1 MTQPLIE
8 FRNVHKT
15 LGATYV
21 LRGTNLKIPKGEI
34 TTIIGKSGTGKSVFF
49 KHIIGL
55 LTPDAGDILCDGRP
69 MSEMTRGELWEWRG
83 KFSYMFQ
90 NMALFDS
97 MTVHDNIALPLE
109 QGTNLSRE
117 EIRAK
122 VRERLRQLDLEGIDN
137 KYPSELSGGMQ
148 KRVAMARALVTN
160 PEIIL
165 FDEPTTGLDPIRKNA
180 VHSMISEYQ
189 SKYGFTV
196 MLISHEIPDV
206 FLITQ
211 QLAMLDEGKIIFQG
225 PPDDIQGVDDPMIHE
240 FITGLQTPQ
249 DELTGMDT
257 VTSGRQHYQ
266 EAMACLK
273 DERSAFSIIVLTLE
287 SMDDINEELG
297 HVQGQLILKN
307 FSAEVKH
314 HIRKEDSCSRYG
326 LRQLMIVRQNA
337 GWEDARRFCFR
348 LAKELR
354 VDHII
359 NGTRPEPVLTV
370 SAGFAEATLGAS
382 FKEVL
387 AKAESRESTFLEF
400 KIKQKRGRA

>member
-1 MTQPLIE
+1 MTEPLIE

-15 LGATYV
+15 LGSTYV
-21 LRGTNLKIPKGEI
+21 LRGTNLQIPKGKI

-55 LTPDAGDILCDGRP
+55 LKPDAGDIICDGKP
-69 MSEMTRGELWEWRG
+69 MSEMTRAELWEWRG

-97 MTVHDNIALPLE
+97 MTVYENIALPLD
-109 QGTNLSRE
+109 QGTRLSQGDIEAR
-117 EIRAK
+117 
-122 VRERLRQLDLEGIDN
+122 VRERLQQLDIEDIGH

-148 KRVAMARALVTN
+148 KRVAMARALITN

-189 SKYGFTV
+189 SKFGFTV

-225 PPDDIQGVDDPMIHE
+225 LPEDIQDIDDPMIHE
-240 FITGLQTPQ
+240 FITGLTHPR

-257 VTSGRQHYQ
+257 VTQGKQNYQ
-266 EAMACLK
+266 NAMARSE
-273 DERSAFSIIVLTLE
+273 DEKSVFSIIVLTLE
-287 SMDDINEELG
+287 SMDDINEKQG
-297 HVQGQLILKN
+297 HVKSQMILKN
-307 FSAEVKH
+307 FSAQVKQ
-314 HIRKEDSCSRYG
+314 HIHQEDSCSRHG
-326 LRQLMIVRQNA
+326 LKQLMIVKQNTGA
-337 GWEDARRFCFR
+337 EDARRFCFG
-348 LAKELR
+348 LAKALKADQI
-354 VDHII
+354 V
-359 NGTRPEPVLTV
+359 NGLLPDLPTLNV
-370 SAGFAEATLGAS
+370 SAGFAEAPMGAP
-382 FKEVL
+382 FDAVL
-387 AKAESRESTFLEF
+387 VDAGSRESTFLEF
-400 KIKQKRGRA
+400 KVK

>member
-1 MTQPLIE
+1 MTRPLIE

-15 LGATYV
+15 LGSTYV
-21 LRGTNLKIPKGEI
+21 LRGTNFQIPKGKI

-55 LTPDAGDILCDGRP
+55 LKPDAGDIICDGKP
-69 MSEMTRGELWEWRG
+69 MSEMTRAELWEWRG

-97 MTVHDNIALPLE
+97 MTIFDNVALPLE
-109 QGTNLSRE
+109 QGTHLHQD

-122 VRERLRQLDLEGIDN
+122 VKERLKQLDLSGIDH

-148 KRVAMARALVTN
+148 KRVAMARALVTS

-189 SKYGFTV
+189 SKFGFTV

-225 PPDDIQGVDDPMIHE
+225 PPEDIQNVDDPMIQA
-240 FITGLQTPQ
+240 FVTGLTNPQ
-249 DELTGMDT
+249 DELTGMGT
-257 VTSGRQHYQ
+257 VTQGIHDYQ
-266 EAMACLK
+266 DAMERLK
-273 DERSAFSIIVLTLE
+273 DEKSAFSIVVLTLE
-287 SMDDINEELG
+287 SMDDINETQG
-297 HVQGQLILKN
+297 HVRGQMILKN
-307 FSAEVKH
+307 FSAAVKK
-314 HIRKEDSCSRYG
+314 HIRRDDSCSRRG
-326 LRQLMIVRQNA
+326 LKQLMIVRQNA
-337 GWEDARRFCFR
+337 GADDARQFCFR
-348 LAKELR
+348 LAKTLR
-354 VDHII
+354 TEQIT
-359 NGTRPEPVLTV
+359 NGAIPNLSALNI
-370 SAGFAEATLGAS
+370 SAGFAEASVGDS
-382 FKEVL
+382 FDDVL
-387 AKAESRESTFLEF
+387 VNAGSRESTFLEF
-400 KIKQKRGRA
+400 KIK

>member
-15 LGATYV
+15 LGSTYV
-21 LRGTNLKIPKGEI
+21 LRGTNLQIPKGKI

-55 LTPDAGDILCDGRP
+55 LKPDAGDIICDGKP
-69 MSEMTRGELWEWRG
+69 MSEMTRAELWEWRG

-97 MTVHDNIALPLE
+97 MTVYENIALPLD
-109 QGTNLSRE
+109 QGTRLSQD
-117 EIRAK
+117 EISTK
-122 VRERLRQLDLEGIDN
+122 VRERLQQLDIEDIGH

-148 KRVAMARALVTN
+148 KRVAMARALITN

-189 SKYGFTV
+189 SKFGFTV

-225 PPDDIQGVDDPMIHE
+225 LPEDIQDVDDPMIHE
-240 FITGLQTPQ
+240 FITGLTHPQ
-249 DELTGMDT
+249 DELTGMGT
-257 VTSGRQHYQ
+257 ITQGKQHYQ
-266 EAMACLK
+266 DAMDRLQK
-273 DERSAFSIIVLTLE
+273 EQGVFSIIVLTLE
-287 SMDDINEELG
+287 SMDDINETMG
-297 HVQGQLILKN
+297 HVKGQTILKN
-307 FSAEVKH
+307 FSTEVKRF
-314 HIRKEDSCSRYG
+314 IRKEDSCSRRG
-326 LRQLMIVRQNA
+326 LKQLMIVRYNA
-337 GWEDARRFCFR
+337 GAEDVRRFCFR
-348 LAKELR
+348 LAKALKT
-354 VDHII
+354 DQII
-359 NGTRPEPVLTV
+359 NGAIPDLPALNI
-370 SAGFAEATLGAS
+370 SAGFAEAPMGAQ
-382 FKEVL
+382 FNDVL
-387 AKAESRESTFLEF
+387 VNAGSRESTFLEF
-400 KIKQKRGRA
+400 KIK

>member
-15 LGATYV
+15 LGSTYV
-21 LRGTNLKIPKGEI
+21 LRGTNLQIPKGKI
-34 TTIIGKSGTGKSVFF
+34 TTLIGKSGTGKSVFF

-55 LTPDAGDILCDGRP
+55 LKPDAGDIICDGKP
-69 MSEMTRGELWEWRG
+69 MSKMTRAELWDWRG

-97 MTVHDNIALPLE
+97 MTVFDNVALPLD
-109 QGTNLSRE
+109 QGTTLPPNEIKAKVHERLQQLDIE
-117 EIRAK
+117 EI
-122 VRERLRQLDLEGIDN
+122 GP
-137 KYPSELSGGMQ
+137 KYPSQLSGGMQ

-189 SKYGFTV
+189 SKFGFTV

-225 PPDDIQGVDDPMIHE
+225 LPEDIQNVDDPMIHE
-240 FITGLQTPQ
+240 FITGLTHPQ

-257 VTSGRQHYQ
+257 VTQGKRHYQ
-266 EAMACLK
+266 DAMTRLQK
-273 DERSAFSIIVLTLE
+273 DRAAFSIIVLTLE
-287 SMDDINEELG
+287 SVDDINEKMG
-297 HVQGQLILKN
+297 HVKGQMILKN
-307 FSAEVKH
+307 FSAEVKQH
-314 HIRKEDSCSRYG
+314 LREEDSCSRRG
-326 LRQLMIVRQNA
+326 LKQLMIVRQNA
-337 GWEDARRFCFR
+337 GADDARQFCFQ
-348 LAKELR
+348 LAKKLKTDR
-354 VDHII
+354 ITDS
-359 NGTRPEPVLTV
+359 TLPVLNI
-370 SAGFAEATLGAS
+370 SAGFAEATLDAS
-382 FKEVL
+382 FDDVL
-387 AKAESRESTFLEF
+387 ASAGSRESTFLEF
-400 KIKQKRGRA
+400 KIK